1 MIRAGLAAGMLLAAF
16 LLPIEAAGLEPP
28 ADALDRAHQ
37 ELRESRRTAAV
48 RAAEV
53 AGPSVVTVS
62 VLRTQIVEGPAF
74 PQQQEFFNPFY
85 RNLRR
90 RYWQR
95 VRSIGSGVIADA
107 QGRVLTNVHV
117 VQGAEVIR
125 VTIPDGREFD
135 ATLVGTAKLYDVAVL
150 QLQLNGEK
158 VPYARFGDDQDLMIG
173 EWVMAIGNPF
183 GYLLDDPHPTVTAG
197 VVSALHRDILSERE
211 DTDTLYK
218 NMIQTDA
225 AINPGNSGGAL
236 VNALGEVVGINT
248 FIFSKSGGSHGIGFA
263 IPVSTAQRVMQEIE
277 AHGGVR
283 EVWIGVRI
291 QEIPDVLAESMELE
305 SNEGVIV
312 ASVDDGSP
320 ADRAGIRRG
329 DVIRRIAG
337 DRIRNFDDARRA
349 LYGVLVGD
357 ELEFQVERNGK
368 LSQHVLAVVERR

>member
-1 MIRAGLAAGMLLAAF
+1 
-16 LLPIEAAGLEPP
+16 
-28 ADALDRAHQ
+28 
-37 ELRESRRTAAV
+37 
-48 RAAEV
+48 
-53 AGPSVVTVS
+53 
-62 VLRTQIVEGPAF
+62 
-74 PQQQEFFNPFY
+74 
-85 RNLRR
+85 
-90 RYWQR
+90 
-95 VRSIGSGVIADA
+95 
-107 QGRVLTNVHV
+107 
-117 VQGAEVIR
+117 
-125 VTIPDGREFD
+125 
-135 ATLVGTAKLYDVAVL
+135 
-150 QLQLNGEK
+150 
-158 VPYARFGDDQDLMIG
+158 
-173 EWVMAIGNPF
+173 WVMAIGNPF

-263 IPVSTAQRVMQEIE
+263 IPIRTAQRVMQEIE